1 MGAEWNILGLVRQNI
16 VAAGSRH
23 FGGDKSLTYSDF
35 SAVLKEN
42 KKKKE
47 ESHRPWAK
55 SNT

>member
-42 KKKKE
+42 KKKE